1 MKIELPAINIARWTI
16 KAKLAVCEAIRLG
29 DLTRADALARYSL
42 TESELDSW
50 IEKETRHGMPGLRVT
65 KLKLYR

>member
-1 MKIELPAINIARWTI
+1 MKLELPAADIARWTI

-29 DLTRADALARYSL
+29 DLSRADALARYGL
-42 TESELDSW
+42 ADSELDSW
-50 IEKETRHGMPGLRVT
+50 IGKEARHGMPGLRVT